1 MSENNVNNSLANVNN
16 FNFNAEHNG
25 VQCIESL
32 DLKDKGTE
40 RQYWFTVAMLC
51 TIYNVAERTLRDN
64 LQSLVDDG
72 EIVDCE
78 NSQSTI
84 NTKDSLG
91 RCHKT
96 TIYNLEVLNKLGMCC
111 FRGNKTAKETR
122 NKFNDV
128 LVKHETSQS
137 IPQTPQTYLEA
148 LKALVIAVE
157 EKEKAEMQ
165 ALFEAEQ
172 KQLALEQRD
181 RAIATKAHFV
191 EGRDAEMCGRVGG
204 LTKANT
210 DLRQKNTQ
218 LTNANTELTTENDK
232 LKNEAGIGKDY
243 KQVRAIKFVN
253 QYFCNINRNFWI
265 QLGKE
270 LSDMSKSMDI
280 SILPCQSSKY
290 GTINC
295 YHIAVINEFKRQ
307 LDNGVIFSRLKNYHK
322 NIGMMP
328 LFK

>member
-1 MSENNVNNSLANVNN
+1 MSGDIIQTFGGVRGYEENDVVYLHIEEVARGLGFTQTKGDTEYVRWETVNKYLSDLSFPTSWENQNTHDYYIPENIFYRLCMKARNEFAETFQAKVADEIIPSIRRHGMYATKDFIQRSISDPDWAIAVLQKLKFETEQRELA
-16 FNFNAEHNG
+16 
-25 VQCIESL
+25 
-32 DLKDKGTE
+32 E
-40 RQYWFTVAMLC
+40 RQRDEA
-51 TIYNVAERTLRDN
+51 IRT
-64 LQSLVDDG
+64 
-72 EIVDCE
+72 
-78 NSQSTI
+78 
-84 NTKDSLG
+84 K
-91 RCHKT
+91 
-96 TIYNLEVLNKLGMCC
+96 Y
-111 FRGNKTAKETR
+111 
-122 NKFNDV
+122 
-128 LVKHETSQS
+128 
-137 IPQTPQTYLEA
+137 
-148 LKALVIAVE
+148 
-157 EKEKAEMQ
+157 
-165 ALFEAEQ
+165 
-172 KQLALEQRD
+172 
-181 RAIATKAHFV
+181 HFV